1 MSRGI
6 ERESGIIVRSRP
18 PRQAESPTDEEE
30 DDCDDK
36 DAKICGADDEG
47 KVCRGF
53 LFTQREGEVPF
64 FSAVLFALFRP
75 AILWRPIFRRAAYV
89 LWPPY

>member
-6 ERESGIIVRSRP
+6 ERESGIIVRSRL

-64 FSAVLFALFRP
+64 FLLSCLPFFGRP
-75 AILWRPIFRRAAYV
+75 FCGDQSFDV